1 MSGPLILIVGV
12 TYLAIAVDLFIRSQ
26 SGLALAFA
34 GYSLS
39 NVGLYMAAR

>member
-1 MSGPLILIVGV
+1 MSGPLILFVGV
-12 TYLAIAVDLFIRSQ
+12 IYLGIAVDLFIKSQ